1 MIAASSFQINRYA
14 AGPAGKRLDDV
25 KTAIAAIIAN
35 AAQLLIAADRANHS
49 DINVGVV
56 STVCLGEISGD
67 DIVLARVKCQ
77 SDRGRKG
84 PTSP

>member
-1 MIAASSFQINRYA
+1 
-14 AGPAGKRLDDV
+14 
-25 KTAIAAIIAN
+25 
-35 AAQLLIAADRANHS
+35 
-49 DINVGVV
+49 VGVV